1 MLRSHTIVV
10 VCAVNLWY
18 LKEIFKNVWAFV
30 IASDAGNNART
41 AYIDL
46 WMLFCFEG
54 ALAYLDVSLKTC
66 KVFVR
71 PLQAI

>member
-1 MLRSHTIVV
+1 MGVMGYISDVEVAHHCRI

-46 WMLFCFEG
+46 WM
-54 ALAYLDVSLKTC
+54 
-66 KVFVR
+66 
-71 PLQAI
+71 

>member
-46 WMLFCFEG
+46 WM
-54 ALAYLDVSLKTC
+54 
-66 KVFVR
+66 
-71 PLQAI
+71 